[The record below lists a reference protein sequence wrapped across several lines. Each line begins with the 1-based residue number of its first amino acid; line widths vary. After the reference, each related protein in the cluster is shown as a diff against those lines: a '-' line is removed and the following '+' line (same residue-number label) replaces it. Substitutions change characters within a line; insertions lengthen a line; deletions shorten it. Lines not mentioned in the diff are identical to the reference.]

1 VLKDGVATL
10 QSSGVAALVEQALAK
25 AGDPCTAGKGKI
37 VIKSVSARQR
47 PRRPG

>member
-1 VLKDGVATL
+1 MTNFPGNREVKYEDM
-10 QSSGVAALVEQALAK
+10 
-25 AGDPCTAGKGKI
+25 PGKI